1 MYTKHDWDSVSHVP
15 TQKKLMYMCFVS
27 LQVYY
32 NKSGSPTDFQNLTN
46 GTSVTVAG
54 FTPAETVLCWVE
66 VMNSR
71 GSNRSVNITVTLRD
85 SVPGPVQKL
94 TVTDITNTSVS
105 LSWTEPT
112 VRNGVI
118 DGYSIYVNSTQVC
131 NVYNLHRITDKHQE
145 LTKKSQTHCSAF

>member
-1 MYTKHDWDSVSHVP
+1 MGFSQPCPYTE
-15 TQKKLMYMCFVS
+15 KLMYICFVS

-32 NKSGSPTDFQNLTN
+32 NKSGSPTDFQWLTN

-54 FTPAETVLCWVE
+54 LAAAETVLCWVE

-71 GSNRSVNITVTLRD
+71 GSNHSVNNFTVTLRD
-85 SVPGPVQKL
+85 SAPGLVQNL
-94 TVTDITNTSVS
+94 RVTNITNTSVS

-118 DGYSIYVNSTQVC
+118 DGYSIYVNSRQVC
-131 NVYNLHRITDKHQE
+131 NV
-145 LTKKSQTHCSAF
+145 